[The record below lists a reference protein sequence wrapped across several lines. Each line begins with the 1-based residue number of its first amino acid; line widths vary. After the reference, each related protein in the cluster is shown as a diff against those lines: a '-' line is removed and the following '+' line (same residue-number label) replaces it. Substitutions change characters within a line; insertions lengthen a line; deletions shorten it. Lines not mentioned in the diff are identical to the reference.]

1 MIEKES
7 VWAGVQNTSG
17 SEAEIEDE
25 PTDRPEARVAQEIAQ
40 VSSILLTSVSDDV
53 KKGASFTSVT
63 VIVTT
68 P

>member
-7 VWAGVQNTSG
+7 VWAGDQFTSG
-17 SEAEIEDE
+17 SEAERGDD
-25 PTDRPEARVAQEIAQ
+25 PTDKPKERIAQELEQ
-40 VSSILLTSVSDDV
+40 VSSILRTSVSDDV
-53 KKGASFTSVT
+53 KKGASFTSVN